1 MKKEL
6 VYGIKT
12 SKINN
17 FQVHTIRVAFNFDL
31 RTESLIKKSIL
42 HSDYAKVVDK
52 NGKDKLVIDFATAD
66 TNKFHLAA
74 KDFYKISFENAL
86 NKLIEESNVRQDELN
101 RILTS
106 KLVYRV

>member
-1 MKKEL
+1 MKNNKIF
-6 VYGIKT
+6 GIKT

-31 RTESLIKKSIL
+31 RTESLIKRSIL
-42 HSDYAKVVDK
+42 HSDYIKVVDK
-52 NGKDKLVIDFATAD
+52 NGKEKLVIDFATAD
-66 TNKFHLAA
+66 TDRFHLAA

-86 NKLIEESNVRQDELN
+86 NKLIEESGVRQDDLN

-106 KLVYRV
+106 KLVYRA

>member
-1 MKKEL
+1 MNKKT

-17 FQVHTIRVAFNFDL
+17 FQVHTIKVAFNFNL
-31 RTESLIKKSIL
+31 ETESLIKRSFL
-42 HSDYAKVVDK
+42 HSDYIKVVDK
-52 NGKDKLVIDFATAD
+52 NGKDKLVIDFATPYID
-66 TNKFHLAA
+66 KFSLATR
-74 KDFYKISFENAL
+74 DFYKISFENAL
-86 NKLIEESNVRQDELN
+86 NHLIEESNVSRNEIN

>member
-1 MKKEL
+1 MKKET
-6 VYGIKT
+6 VFGIKT

-17 FQVHTIRVAFNFDL
+17 FEVHTIRVAFNFDL
-31 RTESLIKKSIL
+31 RTESLIKRSFL
-42 HSDYAKVVDK
+42 HSNYIKIVDK

-74 KDFYKISFENAL
+74 KDFYKISFENSL
-86 NKLIEESNVRQDELN
+86 NKLIEESGVNQDELN

>member
-1 MKKEL
+1 MSTK

-12 SKINN
+12 SRINR
-17 FQVHTIRVAFNFDL
+17 FEFHTIKVAFNFDL
-31 RTESLIKKSIL
+31 KTESIIKRSL
-42 HSDYAKVVDK
+42 LYSDYYKVIDK
-52 NGKDKLVIDFATAD
+52 NGKEKLVIDFGTQD
-66 TNKFHLAA
+66 KKKFVLAA

-86 NKLIEESNVRQDELN
+86 DNLIDEALVSRDDIN

>member
-1 MKKEL
+1 MSTK

-12 SKINN
+12 SRINR
-17 FQVHTIRVAFNFDL
+17 FEVHTIKVAFNFDL
-31 RTESLIKKSIL
+31 RTESLIRKSFL
-42 HSDYAKVVDK
+42 HSDYYKVMDK
-52 NGKDKLVIDFATAD
+52 NGKEKLVIDFGTQD
-66 TNKFHLAA
+66 KNKFALAA

-86 NKLIEESNVRQDELN
+86 DNLIDEAFVSRDDIN